1 MENNCILFSPVG
13 HTDPVKNN
21 HDGALLH
28 ICRHYQPKKVYIF
41 YSGEM
46 CKIHEYDHRY
56 EAAINDLNERCG
68 LDIQCEAILKPELE
82 DVHRFDLLADIIKS
96 EIDKIHDSNKNDEIL
111 LNVSSGTPAMKGALI
126 LISNLLP
133 DSYHLKAIQVSAPG
147 EGVREKEAVNK
158 EDSEKILE
166 QIKNNVDF
174 EPNAVNRAYIES
186 KSTIYAE
193 IIKKDICAH
202 IDAYDYTAA
211 LRQVKEVKEHN
222 GRISER
228 AEQLIEAANARLNEG
243 DKATLCKILTKEEY
257 ADVFPY
263 SLADLTALGEYAMW
277 MQIKKKSKQ
286 SADFIRGI
294 TPICYE
300 LPIKYMKN
308 VLGKDIMS
316 ICDRQ
321 DRGDFFDEKKAGEPL
336 YNECMDILDQKY
348 WRYGYDNSKPWA
360 SEILIELVNGFD
372 ADSLDAQYFKE
383 LRIYE
388 QSVRNRVAH
397 TIFKPKNVKHFTK
410 LSLEDVWE
418 RLYYLLRRT
427 FKMTEEQFA
436 EYLKSYDVM
445 NGIIKEEI
453 VKHIEPLQ

>member
-96 EIDKIHDSNKNDEIL
+96 EIDKIHDSNENDEIL

-147 EGVREKEAVNK
+147 EAVREKEAVNK

-243 DKATLCKILTKEEY
+243 DKTTLCKILTKEEY

-277 MQIKKKSKQ
+277 MKVKLDSKQ

-336 YNECMDILDQKY
+336 YNECKKILNRKY
-348 WRYGYDNSKPWA
+348 QYDNKKPWS
-360 SEILIELVNGFD
+360 SEVFIKLVIGFG
-372 ADSLDAQYFKE
+372 ADFSDVDDFKK
-383 LRIYE
+383 LRKYE
-388 QSVRNRVAH
+388 WSVRNKVAH
-397 TIFKPKNVKHFTK
+397 TVVDVKSAENFST
-410 LSLEDVWE
+410 LSMDDVWK
-418 RLYYLLRRT
+418 LLRRLLKHT
-427 FKMTEEQFA
+427 FKMTEKNFK

-445 NGIIKEEI
+445 NKIIKAEI

>member
-28 ICRHYQPKKVYIF
+28 ICRHYHPKKVYIF

-96 EIDKIHDSNKNDEIL
+96 EIDKIHDSNENDEIL

-147 EGVREKEAVNK
+147 EAVREKEAVNK

-243 DKATLCKILTKEEY
+243 DKTYLCKILTKEEY

-277 MQIKKKSKQ
+277 MQIKKTSKQ

-316 ICDRQ
+316 ICYHKES
-321 DRGDFFDEKKAGEPL
+321 GDFFNLNKRNDQL
-336 YNECMDILDQKY
+336 YKDCMDILEQNYNFDDRKQ
-348 WRYGYDNSKPWA
+348 WS
-360 SEILIELVNGFD
+360 SEILIDLVIGFGANHSD
-372 ADSLDAQYFKE
+372 AMNFRKLREYEWGVRNKVAHTLIDVKTAKNYSRLSLDA
-383 LRIYE
+383 
-388 QSVRNRVAH
+388 
-397 TIFKPKNVKHFTK
+397 
-410 LSLEDVWE
+410 VWKM
-418 RLYYLLRRT
+418 LYQLLRRT
-427 FKMTEEQFA
+427 FKMTEELFA

-445 NGIIKEEI
+445 NKIIKAEI